1 LLNCKTNQN
10 EKKSLRELLI
20 RELESRNY
28 SKRTVKT
35 YVGSISLLSRHY
47 NLSPDMITSE
57 QLKEYLHICISEK
70 NCSVSYI
77 NQTIGAF
84 KILHKDILGRDWDSL
99 KIKRPRRETKLPVIL
114 SKQEVKKIIEAPR
127 NIKHRAI
134 LSLTY
139 SSGLRKSEVIN
150 LKPRDI
156 DSDRMQIRVV
166 GGKGKKT
173 RYTILSAQILEQLR
187 IYYKLYKPSNYLF
200 EGQKK
205 GMPISDTTI
214 SAIFNQSLKKTGIK
228 KLATFHTL
236 RHCFATHMLEQGIN
250 LRVIQMLLGHNSLK
264 TTSVYLHV
272 SNVDLNN
279 IKSPLDSLDLD

>member
-1 LLNCKTNQN
+1 
-10 EKKSLRELLI
+10 
-20 RELESRNY
+20 
-28 SKRTVKT
+28 
-35 YVGSISLLSRHY
+35 
-47 NLSPDMITSE
+47 MITSE

>member
-1 LLNCKTNQN
+1 MLNYKTNQN

-57 QLKEYLHICISEK
+57 QLKEYLHMCISEK
-70 NCSVSYI
+70 KCSVSYI

-173 RYTILSAQILEQLR
+173 RYTILSTQILEQLR

-214 SAIFNQSLKKTGIK
+214 SAIFNQSLKKTGII

-272 SNVDLNN
+272 SNIDLNN
-279 IKSPLDSLDLD
+279 IKSPLDSLDSD